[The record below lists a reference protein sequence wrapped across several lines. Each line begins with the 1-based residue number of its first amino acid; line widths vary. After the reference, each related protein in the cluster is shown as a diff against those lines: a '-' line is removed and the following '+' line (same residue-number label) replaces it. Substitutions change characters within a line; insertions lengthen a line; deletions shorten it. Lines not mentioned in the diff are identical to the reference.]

1 LPADQNGSASAYAG
15 IHLPPMIF
23 NHTMLQTIQLS
34 TEAYIPP
41 GQRVTFASI
50 AYDQT
55 FVLLQQKNQGIY
67 ESMILTH
74 HNGKG

>member
-1 LPADQNGSASAYAG
+1 
-15 IHLPPMIF
+15 
-23 NHTMLQTIQLS
+23 MLQTIQLS